1 MPARRCTER
10 ILQMRAVVIDRKGLR
25 FESQYPE
32 PVQDRHETVVRVL
45 LVGIC
50 NTDIEILKGYMDFR
64 GVPGHEFVGIVESS
78 DWPNLVGKRVVG
90 EINCPCGTC
99 PACRAGRGHH
109 CPSRTVLG
117 IFGRDGA
124 FAERLVLPAMN
135 LHVVPNDVSDEDAV
149 FTEPLAAAFR
159 IPEQMPIDPRTRAVV
174 LGAGKLGN
182 LVAQVLK
189 LSTPNVM
196 VVGRHKEKLALLA
209 SVGIETALTSE
220 ISDVS
225 ADLVV
230 DCTGSAQGLN
240 DALKIVRAEGT
251 VVVKSTVNER
261 TATDV
266 TGIVVNEVTVVGSR
280 CGPFLPALR
289 ALEDRSVVVKS
300 LVSDVIPIE
309 QVERAFDLAQDNSS
323 MKVLMRVS

>member
-1 MPARRCTER
+1 
-10 ILQMRAVVIDRKGLR
+10 MRAVVIDRKGLR

-32 PVQDRHETVVRVL
+32 PVQDGHETVVRVL

-230 DCTGSAQGLN
+230 DCTGSAQGLS

-309 QVERAFDLAQDNSS
+309 QVEHAFDLAQDNSS